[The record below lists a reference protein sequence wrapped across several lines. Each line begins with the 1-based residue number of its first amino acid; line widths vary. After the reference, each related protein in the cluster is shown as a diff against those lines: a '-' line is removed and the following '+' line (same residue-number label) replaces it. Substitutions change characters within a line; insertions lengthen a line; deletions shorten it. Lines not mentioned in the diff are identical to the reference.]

1 MVQVISDELRLSPLT
16 GRALRQ
22 GARGDGK
29 AAVRDLGRKVKE
41 ARAQGWTRR
50 ADNGSGDRRSRG
62 HPDPVAPNHLETR
75 SSAPE
80 LEAAAD
86 DLGRWVKEAVAGA

>member
-1 MVQVISDELRLSPLT
+1 M
-16 GRALRQ
+16 
-22 GARGDGK
+22 
-29 AAVRDLGRKVKE
+29 KE

-86 DLGRWVKEAVAGA
+86 DLGWWVKEAVAGA